1 MIKSAPVTA
10 YDNNGRPRFKE
21 RGRPGCYII
30 TKNGKTLYVGHSK
43 RDIYKTLYRHFQ
55 SWNDRTQVR
64 VTYNPNDTAIK
75 VRIIYTNTPAQA
87 ATLERALII
96 KREPRDNPQKL
107 LNYTTTEREETIY
120 EQFTHLPTE
129 TIKTF
134 EGETPF

>member
-1 MIKSAPVTA
+1 
-10 YDNNGRPRFKE
+10 
-21 RGRPGCYII
+21 
-30 TKNGKTLYVGHSK
+30 
-43 RDIYKTLYRHFQ
+43 
-55 SWNDRTQVR
+55 VR

-107 LNYTTTEREETIY
+107 LNYTTTDREETIY

-129 TIKTF
+129 SIRIF
-134 EGETPF
+134 EGEAPF